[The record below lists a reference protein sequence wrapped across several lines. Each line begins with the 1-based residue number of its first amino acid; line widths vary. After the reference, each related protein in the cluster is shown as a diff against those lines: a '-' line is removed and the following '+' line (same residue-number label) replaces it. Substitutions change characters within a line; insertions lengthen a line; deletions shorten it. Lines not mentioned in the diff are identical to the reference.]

1 MAPLSHP
8 VSTIRTQVYDIIKQ
22 NICDGVYTPGQRLQE
37 TELAASLHVSRS
49 PIREALRQ
57 LASDGLVE
65 EFPNRGVFVKEF
77 TAHDIQEVFDV
88 RVLLESYAILHS
100 PAHMTPARMEELMGY
115 LDQLEHYHQQDQLED
130 YIRVDAQLHQA
141 IIRLGGNRVVE
152 QMYERVHSLIQQ
164 FRIYSL
170 TSKQRFDESVVE
182 HRTVVHCLLTG
193 NVEEVDRV
201 NQAHLTL
208 ARDKIGDYLNSQAG
222 RTAAP

>member
-8 VSTIRTQVYDIIKQ
+8 VSTIRTQVYDIIKH

-164 FRIYSL
+164 FRI
-170 TSKQRFDESVVE
+170 
-182 HRTVVHCLLTG
+182 
-193 NVEEVDRV
+193 
-201 NQAHLTL
+201 
-208 ARDKIGDYLNSQAG
+208 
-222 RTAAP
+222 